1 MRGTGVERECS
12 LISERA
18 SQRSIGAARG
28 QAPARR
34 VDQLKSSGIA
44 SNSMV
49 TDYNA
54 GDTAALYQQARAALP
69 IYRVDT
75 FSLMRRVGD
84 VCGETVLDIACGEGH
99 FTRMMRRS
107 GATRVVGMDIS
118 ESMIRLARQQEAA
131 EPLGIDYVVGDARVP
146 ADPPQEFDV
155 AVAAFLLVYAR
166 DCAELAAMCAGVAS
180 RVRPGGRFVTI
191 TVNPAIY
198 HFDPTPDFR
207 KYGFDVRLEEK
218 AYEGA
223 PMNFSVLLPNA
234 TLEIENYYLPVD
246 TYREQLRTAGFSS
259 VAVHGLSVPADAMS
273 GYPPGFWDEL
283 LAHPVYIV
291 LDCVRAG
298 ARD

>member
-1 MRGTGVERECS
+1 MLSHQQAVTV
-12 LISERA
+12 
-18 SQRSIGAARG
+18 AA
-28 QAPARR
+28 PVYR
-34 VDQLKSSGIA
+34 VDQLKISGIA

-54 GDTAALYQQARAALP
+54 GDTAKLYQQAKNTLP

-75 FSLMRRVGD
+75 FSLMQCVGD
-84 VCGETVLDIACGEGH
+84 VSGETVLDVACGEGH

-273 GYPPGFWDEL
+273 GDPPGFWDEL

-291 LDCVRAG
+291 LDCVRTG

>member
-1 MRGTGVERECS
+1 MLSHQQAVTV
-12 LISERA
+12 
-18 SQRSIGAARG
+18 AA
-28 QAPARR
+28 PVYR
-34 VDQLKSSGIA
+34 VDQLKISGIA

-54 GDTAALYQQARAALP
+54 GDTAKLYQQAKNTLP

-75 FSLMRRVGD
+75 FSLMQCVGD
-84 VCGETVLDIACGEGH
+84 VSGETVLDVACGEGH

-298 ARD
+298 PRD

>member
-1 MRGTGVERECS
+1 
-12 LISERA
+12 
-18 SQRSIGAARG
+18 
-28 QAPARR
+28 
-34 VDQLKSSGIA
+34 
-44 SNSMV
+44 MV

-54 GDTAALYQQARAALP
+54 GDTAALYQQAKKTLP

-84 VCGETVLDIACGEGH
+84 VSGATVLDIACGEGH

-107 GATRVVGMDIS
+107 DAARVVGMDIS

-131 EPLGIDYVVGDARVP
+131 DPLGIAYVVGDARVP
-146 ADPPQEFDV
+146 ADPAQDFDV

-166 DCAELAAMCAGVAS
+166 DRTELAAMCAGIAS

-191 TVNPAIY
+191 TVNPEIY

-207 KYGFDVRLEEK
+207 KYGFDVRLEETP
-218 AYEGA
+218 YEGA

-259 VAVHGLSVPADAMS
+259 VTVHGPSVPADSMS

>member
-1 MRGTGVERECS
+1 
-12 LISERA
+12 
-18 SQRSIGAARG
+18 
-28 QAPARR
+28 
-34 VDQLKSSGIA
+34 
-44 SNSMV
+44 MV

-54 GDTAALYQQARAALP
+54 GDTAKLYQQAKNTLP

-75 FSLMRRVGD
+75 FSLMQCVGD
-84 VCGETVLDIACGEGH
+84 VSGETVLDVACGEGH

-131 EPLGIDYVVGDARVP
+131 DPLGIDYVVGDARVP

-191 TVNPAIY
+191 TVNPAIC

-207 KYGFDVRLEEK
+207 KYGFDLRLEETV
-218 AYEGA
+218 YEGA
-223 PMNFSVLLPNA
+223 PMNFSVLLPDA

-246 TYREQLRTAGFSS
+246 AYREQLRTAGFSS

>member
-1 MRGTGVERECS
+1 MLS
-12 LISERA
+12 HQRA
-18 SQRSIGAARG
+18 VTVAAT
-28 QAPARR
+28 AHR
-34 VDQLKSSGIA
+34 VDQLKIPVIA

-54 GDTAALYQQARAALP
+54 GDTAALYQQAKKTLP

-84 VCGETVLDIACGEGH
+84 VSGATVLDIACGEGH

-107 GATRVVGMDIS
+107 DAARVVGMDIS

-131 EPLGIDYVVGDARVP
+131 DPLGIAYVVGDARVP
-146 ADPPQEFDV
+146 ADPAQDFDV

-166 DCAELAAMCAGVAS
+166 DRTELAAMCAGIAS

-191 TVNPAIY
+191 TVNPEIY

-207 KYGFDVRLEEK
+207 KYGFDVRLEETP
-218 AYEGA
+218 YEGA
-223 PMNFSVLLPNA
+223 PMNFSVLLPDA

-246 TYREQLRTAGFSS
+246 AYREQLRSAGFSS

-273 GYPPGFWDEL
+273 GYPSGFWDEL
-283 LAHPVYIV
+283 LAHPVYLV
-291 LDCVRAG
+291 FDCVRAG
-298 ARD
+298 AED

>member
-1 MRGTGVERECS
+1 MLSHQQAVTV
-12 LISERA
+12 
-18 SQRSIGAARG
+18 AA
-28 QAPARR
+28 PVYR
-34 VDQLKSSGIA
+34 VDQLKISGIA

-54 GDTAALYQQARAALP
+54 GDTAKLYQQAKNTLP

-75 FSLMRRVGD
+75 FSLMQCVGD
-84 VCGETVLDIACGEGH
+84 VSGETVLDVACGEGH